1 MYFCCK
7 FILLYLALIFT
18 FCICKLLVNYAK
30 HYFDYKRTFTLPFQ
44 SEICIFKKKDFDFFS
59 DPCVYVNLEFKGGD
73 LSVIPSLGYS
83 ACKEQCQ
90 KLKSCS
96 FFSGRAHHMSSRIW
110 NYESTFFSR
119 NLTCFVFL
127 RGVWDQNGKNKCVCV
142 YPFIFYRFFRLLGHT
157 TC

>member
-7 FILLYLALIFT
+7 FILLYLALIFD

-44 SEICIFKKKDFDFFS
+44 SEICIFFKKTFWFFFS

-96 FFSGRAHHMSSRIW
+96 FFSGRAHHIISRILKLRIC
-110 NYESTFFSR
+110 TFSR
-119 NLTCFVFL
+119 NFICFVFL
-127 RGVWDQNGKNKCVCV
+127 RAIWIRMDKTNGDLTV
-142 YPFIFYRFFRLLGHT
+142 F
-157 TC
+157 